1 MPLLLPKQYLHPSDY
16 KSLCC
21 MHSKYP
27 RVTIVSP
34 SAFVN
39 AYFALLKFS
48 LQLRID
54 MNGFGECYEYINVWN
69 QRLYQR
75 LH

>member
-16 KSLCC
+16 KSLCF

-27 RVTIVSP
+27 KVTIVSP

-39 AYFALLKFS
+39 AYFALL
-48 LQLRID
+48 
-54 MNGFGECYEYINVWN
+54 YIAITHRHVWFW
-69 QRLYQR
+69 RML
-75 LH
+75 